1 MPSKLATI
9 QNRFAFSLPLI
20 SKIIHLQIFLWII
33 HIFFYNL
40 QGGTILVHFFQLLV
54 HLLADPSVI
63 ILCKSS
69 SYPDDHQWFL
79 QNAEACIIIFH
90 ILDDGFLMHSHSIHI
105 PFCQKCIDQFPV
117 SKTNQI
123 AKFLEFSY
131 LSASERYLPVWL

>member
-1 MPSKLATI
+1 M
-9 QNRFAFSLPLI
+9 
-20 SKIIHLQIFLWII
+20 
-33 HIFFYNL
+33 
-40 QGGTILVHFFQLLV
+40 HFFQLLV

-123 AKFLEFSY
+123 AKFWNSLICPLQKDTFRFGCRLDCKI
-131 LSASERYLPVWL
+131 LSFQITQFMNVTVLIYSNHLTACYVWSGPTIIVKSSFH